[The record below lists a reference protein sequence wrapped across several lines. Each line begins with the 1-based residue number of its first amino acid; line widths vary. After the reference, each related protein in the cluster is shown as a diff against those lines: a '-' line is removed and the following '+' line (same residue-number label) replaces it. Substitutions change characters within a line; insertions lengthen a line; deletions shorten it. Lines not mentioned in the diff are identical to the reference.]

1 VSVSCSASKMPA
13 KPRTTAAEKVVIMR
27 NIVVEGKCA
36 WNLKELEK
44 AGSSK
49 GVVTQ
54 AIKDVVQ
61 SLVDENLIEQDKI
74 GSGSFFW
81 SFASKNQLKA
91 EAKLKASKEELEQL
105 AKERTELQARLAAAA
120 VTRVAPVRTR

>member
-1 VSVSCSASKMPA
+1 MPA